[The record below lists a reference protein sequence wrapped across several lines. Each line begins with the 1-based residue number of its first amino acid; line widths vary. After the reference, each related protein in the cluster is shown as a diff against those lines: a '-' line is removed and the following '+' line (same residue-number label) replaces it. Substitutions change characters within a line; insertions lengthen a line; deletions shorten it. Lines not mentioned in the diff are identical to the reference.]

1 MVGRDE
7 VGPVLRHALA
17 ALVGALALAAPAQA
31 APGDVYVVD
40 RDADAVWKL
49 GSSGGDAV
57 ALAQGIPPFTAE
69 PYGMTLGPDG
79 FLYVAD
85 EGGKVFRV
93 DRSTG
98 AVTEVTDLGSPNPI
112 DVAFDARGRLLMLD
126 YSTNAIFVVDRMTGV
141 RTLLFDGP
149 GMGGFNSLAVQRNGT
164 IFIGDEGTTDAVH
177 RLSGGI
183 LTTIIDSA
191 VDPDLNGPDGVMLSP
206 DERYLYVGSFNVP
219 RFIRYDLRTGAI
231 AKFEIGLNP
240 YSLALLPSNRLIFSD
255 ENNTDLDTV
264 GLTGGA
270 TTEFSTDLDLLNPRD
285 IVVEPARCGG
295 RFPTVV
301 GTNARDVIR
310 GSAFA
315 DVISTL
321 GGNDTIKSL
330 GGKDLVCAGRGRD
343 RLIGGG
349 KRDRLLGQG
358 GRDFLNGGPGRDVC
372 RGGPGRDRQRAC

>member
-1 MVGRDE
+1 
-7 VGPVLRHALA
+7 
-17 ALVGALALAAPAQA
+17 
-31 APGDVYVVD
+31 
-40 RDADAVWKL
+40 
-49 GSSGGDAV
+49 
-57 ALAQGIPPFTAE
+57 
-69 PYGMTLGPDG
+69 
-79 FLYVAD
+79 
-85 EGGKVFRV
+85 
-93 DRSTG
+93 
-98 AVTEVTDLGSPNPI
+98 
-112 DVAFDARGRLLMLD
+112 
-126 YSTNAIFVVDRMTGV
+126 
-141 RTLLFDGP
+141 
-149 GMGGFNSLAVQRNGT
+149 
-164 IFIGDEGTTDAVH
+164 
-177 RLSGGI
+177 
-183 LTTIIDSA
+183 
-191 VDPDLNGPDGVMLSP
+191 MLSP
-206 DERYLYVGSFNVP
+206 DEHYLYVGSFQVP
-219 RFIRYDLRTGAI
+219 RFFRYDLRSGAI

-240 YSLALLPSNRLIFSD
+240 YSLALLPSNRLIVSD

-264 GLTGGA
+264 GLNGGA
-270 TTEFSTDLDLLNPRD
+270 TTEFSTDPDLINPRD